1 MKKINVSNYY
11 YLANNKTINKEEIDV
26 GATLFDGKWI
36 TNHTEATEIN
46 VQKRNKI
53 SIYVPSTIDV
63 NKVNENFE
71 NLTKDT
77 IKKLQ
82 ENFNKNVQRYNT
94 QGAWKSEDGNIVYEN
109 INILT
114 IEEIEENFENTLNY
128 FISLANQFKK
138 DLSQEGIS
146 IGINE
151 GLLII

>member
-11 YLANNKTINKEEIDV
+11 YLANNKTINKEEINV
-26 GATLFDGKWI
+26 GATLFNGEWK
-36 TNHTEATEIN
+36 TNHTESSEIN
-46 VQKRNKI
+46 VQKNNKI

-63 NKVNENFE
+63 NKVNSNFE

-94 QGAWKSEDGNIVYEN
+94 QGAWKSENGEIVYED

-114 IEEIEENFENTLNY
+114 IEETEENFEGTLRY
-128 FISLANQFKK
+128 FIHHANQFKK

>member
-11 YLANNKTINKEEIDV
+11 YLTNNKTINKEDIDV
-26 GATLFDGKWI
+26 GATWYNGKWI

-63 NKVNENFE
+63 NKVNGNFE

-94 QGAWKSEDGNIVYEN
+94 QGAWKSEDGNIVYED

-114 IEEIEENFENTLNY
+114 IEETEENFENTLNY

>member
-11 YLANNKTINKEEIDV
+11 YLANNKTINKKDIDV
-26 GATLFDGKWI
+26 GATWYDGKWI
-36 TNHTEATEIN
+36 TNHTEASEIN

-63 NKVNENFE
+63 NKVNPNFE

-94 QGAWKSEDGNIVYEN
+94 QGAWKSENGEIVYED

-114 IEEIEENFENTLNY
+114 IEETEDNFENTLSY
-128 FISLANQFKK
+128 FIQLANQFKN

>member
-11 YLANNKTINKEEIDV
+11 YLANNKTINKEDINV
-26 GATLFDGKWI
+26 GATWYDGKWI

-63 NKVNENFE
+63 NKVNSNFE

-94 QGAWKSEDGNIVYEN
+94 QGAWKSENGEIVYEN
-109 INILT
+109 IR
-114 IEEIEENFENTLNY
+114 
-128 FISLANQFKK
+128 
-138 DLSQEGIS
+138 
-146 IGINE
+146 
-151 GLLII
+151 

>member
-11 YLANNKTINKEEIDV
+11 YLANNKTINKEEINV
-26 GATLFDGKWI
+26 GATWYDGKWI
-36 TNHTEATEIN
+36 TNHTEATEID

-63 NKVNENFE
+63 NKVNSNFE
-71 NLTKDT
+71 NLTQDT

-94 QGAWKSEDGNIVYEN
+94 QGAWKSENGEIVYED

-114 IEEIEENFENTLNY
+114 INANEDNFENTLNY
-128 FISLANQFKK
+128 FISLAKQFKK

>member
-11 YLANNKTINKEEIDV
+11 YLANNKTINKEEISV

-36 TNHTEATEIN
+36 TNHTEAAEIN
-46 VQKRNKI
+46 VQKNNKI

-63 NKVNENFE
+63 NKVNPDFE
-71 NLTKDT
+71 NLTQDT

-82 ENFNKNVQRYNT
+82 ENFNKNAQRYNT
-94 QGAWKSEDGNIVYEN
+94 QGAWKSEDGNIVYED

-114 IEEIEENFENTLNY
+114 IEETEENFENTLNY
-128 FISLANQFKK
+128 FISLAEQFKK

-146 IGINE
+146 IGINN

>member
-11 YLANNKTINKEEIDV
+11 YLANNKTINKEDIDV
-26 GATLFDGKWI
+26 GATWYDGKWI

-63 NKVNENFE
+63 NKVNSNFE

-94 QGAWKSEDGNIVYEN
+94 QGAWKSENGEIVYED

-114 IEEIEENFENTLNY
+114 INENEENFENTLSY
-128 FISLANQFKK
+128 FIQLAKQFKN

>member
-11 YLANNKTINKEEIDV
+11 YLANNKTINKEDIDV
-26 GATLFDGKWI
+26 GATLFDGEWI
-36 TNHTEATEIN
+36 TNLTESSEIN

-63 NKVNENFE
+63 NKVNSNFE
-71 NLTKDT
+71 NLTQNTIDKLKKDFDT
-77 IKKLQ
+77 D
-82 ENFNKNVQRYNT
+82 VQRYNT
-94 QGAWKSEDGNIVYEN
+94 QGAWKSEDGNIVYED

-114 IEEIEENFENTLNY
+114 IEETEDNFENTLSY
-128 FISLANQFKK
+128 FIQLAKQFKK

>member
-1 MKKINVSNYY
+1 MKKLNVSNYY
-11 YLANNKTINKEEIDV
+11 YLKDNKAIDKKDINS
-26 GATLFDGKWI
+26 GATWYDGKWI
-36 TNHTEATEIN
+36 TNHTEATEID

-63 NKVNENFE
+63 NKVNSNFE

-82 ENFNKNVQRYNT
+82 ENFNKNVTRYNT
-94 QGAWKSEDGNIVYEN
+94 QGAWKSENGEIVYED

-114 IEEIEENFENTLNY
+114 INANEDNFENTLNY
-128 FISLANQFKK
+128 FISLAKQFKK

-146 IGINE
+146 IGINN

>member
-11 YLANNKTINKEEIDV
+11 YLADNKTINKEEINV
-26 GATLFDGKWI
+26 GATLFNDKWV
-36 TNHTEATEIN
+36 TNYSEATEVD
-46 VQKRNKI
+46 VQKSNKI

-63 NKVNENFE
+63 NKVNPGFE

-82 ENFNKNVQRYNT
+82 KDFNKNVQRYNT
-94 QGAWKSEDGNIVYEN
+94 KGAWKAEDGKIVYED

-114 IEEIEENFENTLNY
+114 IDATEESFEGTLRY
-128 FISLANQFKK
+128 FIQLASQLKN

>member
-1 MKKINVSNYY
+1 MKKFNASNYY

-26 GATLFDGKWI
+26 GATLFDGKWK
-36 TNHTEATEIN
+36 TNHTESSEIN
-46 VQKRNKI
+46 IQKNNKI

-63 NKVNENFE
+63 NKVNPNFE
-71 NLTKDT
+71 NLTQDT
-77 IKKLQ
+77 IDKLKKD
-82 ENFNKNVQRYNT
+82 FNKDIQRYNT
-94 QGAWKSEDGNIVYEN
+94 QGAWKSEDGNIVYED

-114 IEEIEENFENTLNY
+114 IDATEENFENTLNY
-128 FISLANQFKK
+128 FISLAKQFKK

>member
-11 YLANNKTINKEEIDV
+11 YLANNKTINKKDIDV
-26 GATLFDGKWI
+26 GATLFNGEWK
-36 TNHTEATEIN
+36 TNHTESSEIN
-46 VQKRNKI
+46 VQKNNKI

-63 NKVNENFE
+63 NKVNSNFE

-94 QGAWKSEDGNIVYEN
+94 QGAWKSENGEIVYED

-114 IEEIEENFENTLNY
+114 IEETEENFEGTLRY
-128 FISLANQFKK
+128 FIQLANQFKK